1 MSMMSKTLVDAFN
14 EQIQYEFA
22 SAYLYLGMAAYCESI
37 NLSGCAS
44 WLRAQW
50 REEQGHAMRLSGHV
64 TDRGGRVV
72 LQGIDKPQAEY
83 KSVHDVF
90 QQVLSHEQKV
100 TASVHQL
107 YALSLKEN
115 DYAAQVELQ
124 WFIKEQV
131 EEEKSAGDINAQL
144 ARIGDNSV
152 SLLMLDRALS
162 ERKGD

>member
-1 MSMMSKTLVDAFN
+1 
-14 EQIQYEFA
+14 
-22 SAYLYLGMAAYCESI
+22 
-37 NLSGCAS
+37 
-44 WLRAQW
+44 
-50 REEQGHAMRLSGHV
+50 
-64 TDRGGRVV
+64 
-72 LQGIDKPQAEY
+72 
-83 KSVHDVF
+83 
-90 QQVLSHEQKV
+90 
-100 TASVHQL
+100 
-107 YALSLKEN
+107 LKEN